1 MFELENIQKKET
13 PIFLPYLNGERA
25 PIWDGDARG
34 MFFGICEQTGAEELA
49 YAAFEGV
56 VFSLYHIYESMG
68 KPRAQ
73 SMKISGGAAVFPI
86 LNRLKAEMFGIPVEI
101 MAENETSALGA
112 AMIAAVG
119 AGWYQDLQT
128 AMTAVCK
135 IKKTMLPTGMYKD
148 WLDKRYLIYK
158 ELYPA
163 VKLQY
168 EKLKEIRE

>member
-1 MFELENIQKKET
+1 
-13 PIFLPYLNGERA
+13 
-25 PIWDGDARG
+25 
-34 MFFGICEQTGAEELA
+34 
-49 YAAFEGV
+49 
-56 VFSLYHIYESMG
+56 
-68 KPRAQ
+68 
-73 SMKISGGAAVFPI
+73 MKISGGAAVFPI

-119 AGWYQDLQT
+119 AGWYEDLQT
-128 AMTAVCK
+128 AMAAVCK
-135 IKKTMLPTGMYKD
+135 IKETMLPTGIYKE